1 MCAYEEKK
9 YSSCFIW
16 INLRFISCLWAEL
29 IKAKEV
35 SFSNGMSGLKANNVQ
50 DAIEEIYNKTVDNSL
65 CKMQMIQVK

>member
-1 MCAYEEKK
+1 MKKKSILLVLFGLILGLSVAYA
-9 YSSCFIW
+9 
-16 INLRFISCLWAEL
+16 AEL